1 MNLNN
6 VTVEMR
12 PRSEWEA
19 VDFGARMV
27 RRDAAAIY
35 RIWFAITLPL
45 LILCIAIVIYTPYA
59 TLALILYWWFEPIAD
74 GPILRIISRRLF
86 GENADVRSA
95 LRATPTLL
103 LQNLIF
109 LLPPYR
115 FHMARSTAMPVTQ
128 LEGLHGAARRT
139 RAKVL
144 NIRISNYGMGVTLAY
159 HHLVLALYF
168 GVFLIIYAL
177 IPTTLQD
184 SLGLDWLNIPLQSSD
199 RWAMLMSLCIFYVA
213 QSALHPWFVGAG
225 FGLYINCRTQ
235 LEAWDIE
242 VAFRRLV
249 QRRSAAAVTGIA
261 LAFLLLPLLM
271 LPYSAVAQEN
281 TEAPVPPRED
291 KGFVGYWN
299 DEEART
305 AVDAALSD
313 EALKRHQETEV
324 WRRINANDNNEIST
338 DQSSSNP
345 FLKALL
351 GIGKFF
357 SYIIEFGLWILLA
370 AVLWLLF
377 ATRDR
382 WLPYIGFGLPKRQ
395 KIQRIV
401 LSGGEVTAESLPADI
416 PGEVVRLWRGGR
428 KRNALSLLYRGSVFA
443 AVARYGVRVPES
455 ATEGL
460 CLTAVADQASSGQS
474 DYFARIVRA
483 WILCAY
489 GLRNPDESTVMSMC
503 SEWPQHFGGPQ

>member
-1 MNLNN
+1 MDLNN

-45 LILCIAIVIYTPYA
+45 LLLSVAVVIFTPYG
-59 TLALILYWWFEPIAD
+59 TLALFLYWWFEPLAD

-86 GENADVRSA
+86 GEDADVRSA
-95 LRATPTLL
+95 LRATPRLL
-103 LQNLIF
+103 LRNLIF

-128 LEGLHGAARRT
+128 LEGLRGDARRA

-159 HHLVLALYF
+159 HHLVLALYL
-168 GVFLIIYAL
+168 GVFLIIFAL
-177 IPTTLQD
+177 IPTAYQD
-184 SLGLDWLNIPLQSSD
+184 SLGMDWLNIPLQSSD
-199 RWAMLMSLCIFYVA
+199 RWAVLMSLCIFYVA
-213 QSALHPWFVGAG
+213 QSALQPWFVGAG

-249 QRRSAAAVTGIA
+249 QRRAAGVVAGLAIA
-261 LAFLLLPLLM
+261 CLLPLAM
-271 LPYSAVAQEN
+271 LPDNAVAQGDVE
-281 TEAPVPPRED
+281 TPMPARED
-291 KGFVGYWN
+291 SGFVGYWN
-299 DEEART
+299 DDDARS
-305 AVDAALSD
+305 AVNAALAND
-313 EALKRHQETEV
+313 ALRQYQETEV
-324 WRRINANDNNEIST
+324 WKPINAKDDEVNASR
-338 DQSSSNP
+338 SSSNA
-345 FLKALL
+345 FQNALI

-357 SYIIEFGLWILLA
+357 SYLIEFGLWILLA
-370 AVLWLLF
+370 ALLCLIF
-377 ATRDR
+377 VTRGR
-382 WLPYIGFGLPKRQ
+382 WLPYIGFGLPKPQ
-395 KIQRIV
+395 KTRRIV

-416 PGEVVRLWRGGR
+416 PGEVARLWRANQTR
-428 KRNALSLLYRGSVFA
+428 DALSLLYRGSVFR
-443 AVARYGVRVPES
+443 AVAKYGVRLPES

-460 CLTAVADQASSGQS
+460 CLAAVTDQADSEQS
-474 DYFARIVRA
+474 DYFARVVKA

-489 GLRNPDESTVMSMC
+489 GFRNPDESTVLSMC
-503 SEWPQHFGGPQ
+503 TEWPKHFGGPQ

>member
-35 RIWFAITLPL
+35 RVWFAVTLPL
-45 LILCIAIVIYTPYA
+45 LLVFIAVVIFTPYGKM
-59 TLALILYWWFEPIAD
+59 ALFLYWWFEPVAD

-86 GENADVRSA
+86 GEDADVRSA
-95 LRATPTLL
+95 LRATPHLL
-103 LQNLIF
+103 LKNLIF

-128 LEGLHGAARRT
+128 LEGLRGAARRA

-144 NIRISNYGMGVTLAY
+144 NIKISNYGMGVTLAY
-159 HHLVLALYF
+159 QHLVLALYF
-168 GVFLIIYAL
+168 GVFLIIFAL
-177 IPTTLQD
+177 IPTAYQD
-184 SLGLDWLNIPLQSSD
+184 SLGMDWLNIPLQNSD
-199 RWAMLMSLCIFYVA
+199 RWAMLMSLCIFYIA
-213 QSALHPWFVGAG
+213 QSALQPWFIGAG

-249 QRRSAAAVTGIA
+249 QRRAAGVATGLLIA
-261 LAFLLLPLLM
+261 CLLPLTM
-271 LPYSAVAQEN
+271 LPHNAFAQDSVE
-281 TEAPVPPRED
+281 TPVQARED
-291 KGFVGYWN
+291 TGFVGYWN
-299 DEEART
+299 DDDARS
-305 AVDAALSD
+305 ALNATLAH
-313 EALKRHQETEV
+313 EALRQYQETEV
-324 WRRINANDNNEIST
+324 WQRINADDEDAAST
-338 DQSSSNP
+338 NRSSSNV
-345 FLKALL
+345 FLDALR
-351 GIGKFF
+351 GIGKIF

-370 AVLWLLF
+370 ALLALAF
-377 ATRDR
+377 VTRNR
-382 WLPYIGFGLPKRQ
+382 WLPYLGFGIPRRHKTR
-395 KIQRIV
+395 RIV

-416 PGEVVRLWRGGR
+416 PAEVARLWHASRQR
-428 KRNALSLLYRGSVFA
+428 DALSLLYRGSVFA
-443 AVARYGVRVPES
+443 AVAKYGVRLPAS

-460 CLTAVADQASSGQS
+460 CLAAVSDQTSAGQS
-474 DYFARIVRA
+474 DFFARIVKA

-489 GLRNPDESTVMSMC
+489 GLKNPDESAVLSMC
-503 SEWPQHFGGPQ
+503 TEWPQHFGGSQ